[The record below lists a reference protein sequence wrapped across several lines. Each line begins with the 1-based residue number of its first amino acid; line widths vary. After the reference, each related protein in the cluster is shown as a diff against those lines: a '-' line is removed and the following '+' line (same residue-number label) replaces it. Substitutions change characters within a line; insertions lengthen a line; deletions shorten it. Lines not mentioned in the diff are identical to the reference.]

1 MKAAKGCWKP
11 KKTYKEGPMN
21 LRTLAVFV
29 IGLAAAGTIPAQSLR
44 VQANIPFSFVVN
56 GKTLPAGEYNVR
68 RATSPDMLSIRAVGG
83 GEGAFSTYAPTTE
96 PSPHQGTA
104 RLVFHRYGNQ
114 YFLSEVWGSN
124 GQGDQ
129 IPPTPRERELIAH
142 GHNPNQPVV
151 VALR

>member
-1 MKAAKGCWKP
+1 
-11 KKTYKEGPMN
+11 MN

-29 IGLAAAGTIPAQSLR
+29 IGLAAAGAIPAQSLK

-68 RATSPDMLSIRAVGG
+68 RVTSPDTMIIRGVKH
-83 GEGAFSTYAPTTE
+83 GEGAFTAFVPTTE
-96 PSPHQGTA
+96 PSARQGTA

-114 YFLSEVWGSN
+114 YFLAQVWTSN
-124 GQGDQ
+124 GQEDQ
-129 IPPTPRERELIAH
+129 IPPARLERELMAH
-142 GHNPNQPVV
+142 GNNPDQPVV